1 MHSCCRVLPP
11 YLKVGLPQEDEGIF
25 AAGRDGRASLG
36 REGDGGNWLLVAEE
50 VEDGARL
57 KEVENFNAAI
67 EGRGSKKVA
76 TRVEGHL
83 QFHDASHKSVQVRF
97 VRIHYVF

>member
-76 TRVEGHL
+76 ARVEGHL
-83 QFHDASHKSVQVRF
+83 QFHDASEQSVQVRF